1 MVDFKNSKLRH
12 LQNTLG
18 LSKKVILWLLCRA
31 LRPIRNWKSSPPLFQ
46 RFFWENTKVGFLVAL
61 WDLLAEAQQL
71 YGAKVTKDF
80 LASGQRPAVKKGQD
94 MAIHYFPCSK
104 DFSKKGFN
112 FHFLFA
118 SINILVEL

>member
-1 MVDFKNSKLRH
+1 MVTMSSASSHSELEKFPSTFPKIF
-12 LQNTLG
+12 LG
-18 LSKKVILWLLCRA
+18 KH
-31 LRPIRNWKSSPPLFQ
+31 KS
-46 RFFWENTKVGFLVAL
+46 WFLVAL